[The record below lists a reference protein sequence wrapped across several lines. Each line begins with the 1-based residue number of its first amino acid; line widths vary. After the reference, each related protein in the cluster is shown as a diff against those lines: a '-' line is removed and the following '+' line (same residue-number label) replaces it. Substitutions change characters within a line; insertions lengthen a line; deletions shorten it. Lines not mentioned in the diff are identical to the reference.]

1 MVKWWTECLNQ
12 KALFYPIESHGP
24 PGTPS
29 FVERPVEVGVMSKD
43 TVRHC
48 ATQVKEIVLR

>member
-12 KALFYPIESHGP
+12 MALFYPIESNGP

-29 FVERPVEVGVMSKD
+29 FVKWPGRVRGVRAR
-43 TVRHC
+43 TPC
-48 ATQVKEIVLR
+48 AFVPPR